1 MKFEIAI
8 LILMVL
14 IVWFLINPVGRFGL
28 HFFGFTVYSHIP
40 LPYYDIKIHTDGS
53 LSLRDEKSHNIS
65 FEDVADL
72 VKENPEILIIGTGY
86 SEMAKVDGSVK
97 RMNISIETYET
108 GLAIEKFN
116 RYRAKGKRIAGIFHT
131 TC

>member
-40 LPYYDIKIHTDGS
+40 VPYYDIKIHTDGT

-65 FEDVADL
+65 FEDVG
-72 VKENPEILIIGTGY
+72 KERESPGFFTQRVDYLNP
-86 SEMAKVDGSVK
+86 
-97 RMNISIETYET
+97 
-108 GLAIEKFN
+108 
-116 RYRAKGKRIAGIFHT
+116 IA
-131 TC
+131 